1 MLLVTIIKGLKM
13 DTTTP
18 SIYIEQLHIMIA
30 EMRDRLIDHDD
41 MEWLENMSKQYDI
54 SEDWF
59 ADIS

>member
-1 MLLVTIIKGLKM
+1 M

-18 SIYIEQLHIMIA
+18 SIYIDQLIMIIN
-30 EMRDRLIDHDD
+30 EMRSRLIDHDD